1 MADSGVALQNATL
14 ALGLLTLVAFNL
26 RTGLIGVGPVLPD
39 VTNDLHLSHTQG
51 SLLVA
56 LPTALMGLAALPGG
70 RLVDRFG
77 ARAIITVGLALV
89 AIAGGLRAAASVFP
103 ILVLLTAFFGIGIG
117 ISQPGLPRLGLRPF
131 SEKCGTCYRGLRR
144 RILFRFGRG
153 GLRYA
158 ALTRTL
164 GTIRLAGGCR
174 WQSGGCWPPSGGLP
188 GCRDC
193 ASGRFPHRGSSTAR
207 TVGPRPR
214 RCGGILGA
222 TARPGS

>member
-77 ARAIITVGLALV
+77 ARAIIAVGLALV
-89 AIAGGLRAAASVFP
+89 AMAGGLRAAASVFP

-117 ISQPGLPRLGLRPF
+117 ISQPGLPR
-131 SEKCGTCYRGLRR
+131 
-144 RILFRFGRG
+144 
-153 GLRYA
+153 
-158 ALTRTL
+158 
-164 GTIRLAGGCR
+164 
-174 WQSGGCWPPSGGLP
+174 
-188 GCRDC
+188 
-193 ASGRFPHRGSSTAR
+193 
-207 TVGPRPR
+207 
-214 RCGGILGA
+214 
-222 TARPGS
+222 